1 MQILVKEI
9 VNLADA
15 VEVRHHLK
23 GGGTAIVNLCCLD
36 WSRVTE
42 DIVGV
47 LDEWVEDRVEVGQDI
62 YLIPGTDVK
71 VSRSL

>member
-9 VNLADA
+9 RNLADA
-15 VEVRHHLK
+15 VEVRYHLK

-47 LDEWVEDRVEVGQDI
+47 LDEWVENRVEVGQDI
-62 YLIPGTDVK
+62 YLIPGENVK
-71 VSRSL
+71 VNRSL

>member
-1 MQILVKEI
+1 MQILVKE
-9 VNLADA
+9 VVDLADA
-15 VEVRHHLK
+15 VEVRDYVR

-47 LDEWVEDRVEVGQDI
+47 LNDWVEDRVEVGQDI
-62 YLIPGTDVK
+62 YLIPGEGVK
-71 VSRSL
+71 VSQNL

>member
-1 MQILVKEI
+1 MQILNKEI
-9 VNLADA
+9 KDLADA

-23 GGGTAIVNLCCLD
+23 GGGTAIINLCCLD

-47 LDEWVEDRVEVGQDI
+47 LDDWVEDRVEVGQDI
-62 YLIPGTDVK
+62 YLVPGEGVK
-71 VSRSL
+71 VSRNL